1 MKKDD
6 WKKILGAW
14 YKSSKLRKLKEKAMN
29 KGIFS
34 LSTNELLEEMNA
46 IEDFILDLTP
56 EERAE
61 YDFIDDEG
69 FGMSKMDININF
81 SQVCVKW
88 FFYLKKYELSEEYE
102 ICARIVKAIEYEK
115 QEALRIM
122 SVYFFAEQD
131 ENDEP
136 LIDEIIKQSKI
147 AMEESYNTL
156 IKTNE

>member
-6 WKKILGAW
+6 WKKILDTW
-14 YKSSKLRKLKEKAMN
+14 EKSSKLRKLKQKAMN

-34 LSTNELLEEMNA
+34 LSKKDLLAEIDA
-46 IEDFILDLTP
+46 IEDFILNLSP

-88 FFYLKKYELSEEYE
+88 FFYLKKYEITEEYE
-102 ICARIVKAIEYEK
+102 ICARIMKTIEYEK

-122 SVYFFAEQD
+122 SVHFLAEED
-131 ENDEP
+131 ENDEL

-147 AMEESYNTL
+147 AMDESYNTL
-156 IKTNE
+156 TQSNE